1 LLFGSVVTRRHTW
14 DLFLLALAGGWAEGV
29 PQAYVTESL
38 SIVIRRE
45 DFRTRESNHNV
56 LGAVKA
62 LTPLRATE
70 TIKAAVRNGAFLPF
84 LPRLLTRYLQ
94 GAKKISPL
102 GDDQELFAE
111 KSPTPSQ
118 P

>member
-1 LLFGSVVTRRHTW
+1 LRLGSVFARRHKG
-14 DLFLLALAGGWAEGV
+14 DLSFLALAGEWAGGE
-29 PQAYVTESL
+29 PQALVTESL

-45 DFRTRESNHNV
+45 DFRIRESIYNV

-70 TIKAAVRNGAFLPF
+70 AIKSAVRNGAFLPF

-94 GAKKISPL
+94 GAKKI
-102 GDDQELFAE
+102 AE
-111 KSPTPSQ
+111 PEPGRGQKETEQ
-118 P
+118 PG